1 MAQKD
6 PPQGVSGGSFPVSA
20 QRFKS
25 VCQEFGKS
33 GHQNWAAEQFDQH
46 QNEGCKH
53 YFSSLWA
60 HCETA
65 WHTKNPPPVC
75 LLITMLNR

>member
-53 YFSSLWA
+53 CFSSLWRIVKPLGTLKI
-60 HCETA
+60 HRRF
-65 WHTKNPPPVC
+65 VC
-75 LLITMLNR
+75 